1 MKKSFPLS
9 YRSKKRRIN
18 EELEAHYKSLQDNS
32 FFIDN
37 SIDNINNSPSN
48 LVHTTEN
55 NIVETN
61 NVPNN
66 NDFVSDNSLTNNI
79 NKSLKHSLNTENVD
93 DLLNINTLID
103 DDFIFNTEK
112 SFCFELA
119 DWSIQNKIPHTA
131 LNSLLLILRKHKCF
145 SSLPKDARTILHT
158 KPVELSKMRIVDPG
172 KYYHF
177 GIENGINRYF
187 STFNVID
194 HSSQEINL
202 VIGIDGLPISKSNS
216 NQF

>member
-1 MKKSFPLS
+1 MKS
-9 YRSKKRRIN
+9 
-18 EELEAHYKSLQDNS
+18 YKSLQDNS
-32 FFIDN
+32 FFIDD

-48 LVHTTEN
+48 LLHTTEN
-55 NIVETN
+55 NKVETN
-61 NVPNN
+61 NIPNN
-66 NDFVSDNSLTNNI
+66 NDFVSDDSLTNNI

-145 SSLPKDARTILHT
+145 SSLPKDAWTSLHT
-158 KPVELSKMRIVDPG
+158 EPVKLNKMRIVDP
-172 KYYHF
+172 
-177 GIENGINRYF
+177 
-187 STFNVID
+187 
-194 HSSQEINL
+194 
-202 VIGIDGLPISKSNS
+202 
-216 NQF
+216 